1 MSPSEDFLRRWSRRK
16 QEAAKAAEPAPAGKP
31 DVGSD
36 TPADRQPAEGAQR
49 ALDLTDLPPIESITA
64 TSDIS
69 AFLRAGVPAD
79 ITRAALRRVWTSDPA
94 IRDFVGLAENAWDF
108 TDPNAMP
115 GFGPLELT
123 EEVRRMTARAIEQM
137 GEVVQSA
144 ASEAALD
151 DGKARDLSA
160 LSSPDRNPKTRAETR
175 GARLAEIRHPPPL
188 SNADDIAAQRDV
200 TEEPRPSRHRGHG
213 GALPRD

>member
-1 MSPSEDFLRRWSRRK
+1 MSPTEDFLRRWSRRK
-16 QEAAKAAEPAPAGKP
+16 QEAAKAAEPAQAGKP
-31 DVGSD
+31 DVGSNA
-36 TPADRQPAEGAQR
+36 PANRQPAEGAQR

-123 EEVRRMTARAIEQM
+123 EEVRRMTARAIAQM

-144 ASEAALD
+144 AREAALD
-151 DGKARDLSA
+151 DVKAMDLSA
-160 LSSPDRNPKTRAETR
+160 LSSPDRSPETRAETR
-175 GARLAEIRHPPPL
+175 AAKLAEIRHTPL
-188 SNADDIAAQRDV
+188 QSSPDDIAAQRDG
-200 TEEPRPSRHRGHG
+200 TEEPQPSGRRGHG
-213 GALPRD
+213 GALPQD